1 MLKFSEQYFAEPHM
15 KVFNVQ
21 IGDHT
26 VIRDLD
32 IWGKCGAKL
41 LPHDE
46 FISLRTQR
54 GELFVNGQ
62 KVKDAINSQG
72 SLHIRFQKGKA
83 DNPKVNAILLVK
95 GNVENTHVHSFNA
108 YKQTLINIQKERE
121 EARLKAEAF
130 FQEDAYDYDER
141 IDGQGIFNNFLATP
155 YALEAS
161 VALFMTAFFSA
172 IPE

>member
-1 MLKFSEQYFAEPHM
+1 M
-15 KVFNVQ
+15 
-21 IGDHT
+21 T
-26 VIRDLD
+26 VVKDLD

-46 FISLRTQR
+46 FISLKTQR

-62 KVKDAINSQG
+62 KVKDGISSTGNLFVQFRKG
-72 SLHIRFQKGKA
+72 SA

-108 YKQTLINIQKERE
+108 YKQTLIDIQKERE

-141 IDGQGIFNNFLATP
+141 IDG
-155 YALEAS
+155 
-161 VALFMTAFFSA
+161 
-172 IPE
+172 